1 MSAVG
6 TRGSRGGHRDRASSA
21 KTQTQPGGKG
31 AQGPQPERLPKQP
44 QATSEQMRIAQM
56 ISDTSTEDPQ
66 WQEKIQQVRDVT
78 GRGLDEATVALHDC
92 DGDANRAINMLL
104 EGEQDQGEWETA
116 GKKKSRGAPS
126 TQRGIDSGPPGKENR
141 EEYRRGRNRDD
152 RDREGS
158 SSRGRGPPRMSRG
171 GGRGGSRPREN
182 GMAEDK
188 EGSRDRGGRGRGDR
202 RNRGDRDG
210 DRRPGRFVPR
220 QWSGEHTTQGL
231 RARTLG
237 NSLENTVMSDKTPC
251 MSNPGTNPSSRGT
264 PLVPTG
270 HMNGP
275 SRPGRGGFG
284 RPRHDGPKIGTFNPD
299 EIKTEKTSDIWPNT
313 ESGTWNPDQIET
325 QEDWGA
331 DGDWTGDVIPMLTP
345 RPPLSVPCP
354 EVPLLSE
361 SKVFTPSAPV
371 ANPEPIRSTP
381 YQGERI
387 DLAKLLNPNGGS
399 AGAAETN
406 GPQSY
411 GPMGDNMSKLGRRRP
426 RVYIR
431 PASLNGVLLIVQPKI
446 SNTYRSDCFWVLL
459 SVIFIRV
466 LASAFERR
474 GPDVVNFYPDAV
486 ILPRRCGAASRGSGD
501 HEILRSAVNWRSRTG
516 VQLAGDDVPRYIS
529 GYLHWS
535 SLPSMTFAQQQ
546 NQAPDQ
552 QTRPNQLPPSLQ
564 QVIQPPSSAAP
575 GNAQP
580 PVQPPLSSVPAALS
594 SVPQPL
600 SSAQV
605 GPRQAKPPRRK
616 MPPPSKVGKSAI
628 PESAVEM
635 PGGSMYSVD
644 SLDIQFGA
652 MDFGSESTTSTALDF
667 GFGTDGTSSLLGT
680 SSLGVSTSGGSRLTA
695 TNTDTTYGSGF
706 TGSGVNEQ
714 SLQSIMSTGA
724 TTTTQTTQPSVETP
738 SPRSAYQSPHHT
750 PQKDTSKGIQ
760 VTGPEPIPFPSSQ
773 MEGKAGPLVGSQ
785 RSQPS
790 GMDAL
795 GSNKSE
801 PSLSSL
807 PPPPGVATS
816 ASQLSSHQAVSS
828 GLSVGVV
835 LVVAAHSTTTH
846 SSGHHSYRDTSGSH
860 TNSIQGSAISSTKL
874 GSGLKD
880 SSAYDSQL
888 SSNQVASSF
897 YTTLTT
903 LLQSAFAGSHEP
915 LDGGKSHHRRHEHL
929 GTEQHGPVH
938 GIRRPHV
945 RPRALHDRLRHLN
958 NRTVAQGSLGT
969 TGKAPPNLPP
979 ALASC
984 TTSISSGPAPPACFQ
999 LT

>member
-210 DRRPGRFVPR
+210 DRRPGRFVFLVSSLPFCFCVGGLFQCR
-220 QWSGEHTTQGL
+220 GSGPVSTQHKGL

-237 NSLENTVMSDKTPC
+237 NSLENTVMS
-251 MSNPGTNPSSRGT
+251 NLGTNPSSRGT

-331 DGDWTGDVIPMLTP
+331 DGDWTGDVSWSDRRVTNGFPSL
-345 RPPLSVPCP
+345 PPH
-354 EVPLLSE
+354 LLSSHANTPALPCLSPALRFPWYRQLADDSE
-361 SKVFTPSAPV
+361 IMRAEGSQNQSKVFTPSAPV

-399 AGAAETN
+399 GA
-406 GPQSY
+406 
-411 GPMGDNMSKLGRRRP
+411 LRRRT
-426 RVYIR
+426 
-431 PASLNGVLLIVQPKI
+431 A
-446 SNTYRSDCFWVLL
+446 
-459 SVIFIRV
+459 
-466 LASAFERR
+466 
-474 GPDVVNFYPDAV
+474 
-486 ILPRRCGAASRGSGD
+486 
-501 HEILRSAVNWRSRTG
+501 HSRTQG
-516 VQLAGDDVPRYIS
+516 SSSLGMTSLGTSLGTSI
-529 GYLHWS
+529 GS

-552 QTRPNQLPPSLQ
+552 Q
-564 QVIQPPSSAAP
+564 
-575 GNAQP
+575 
-580 PVQPPLSSVPAALS
+580 
-594 SVPQPL
+594 
-600 SSAQV
+600 
-605 GPRQAKPPRRK
+605 
-616 MPPPSKVGKSAI
+616 
-628 PESAVEM
+628 
-635 PGGSMYSVD
+635 
-644 SLDIQFGA
+644 
-652 MDFGSESTTSTALDF
+652 
-667 GFGTDGTSSLLGT
+667 
-680 SSLGVSTSGGSRLTA
+680 
-695 TNTDTTYGSGF
+695 
-706 TGSGVNEQ
+706 
-714 SLQSIMSTGA
+714 
-724 TTTTQTTQPSVETP
+724 
-738 SPRSAYQSPHHT
+738 
-750 PQKDTSKGIQ
+750 
-760 VTGPEPIPFPSSQ
+760 
-773 MEGKAGPLVGSQ
+773 
-785 RSQPS
+785 
-790 GMDAL
+790 
-795 GSNKSE
+795 
-801 PSLSSL
+801 
-807 PPPPGVATS
+807 
-816 ASQLSSHQAVSS
+816 
-828 GLSVGVV
+828 
-835 LVVAAHSTTTH
+835 
-846 SSGHHSYRDTSGSH
+846 
-860 TNSIQGSAISSTKL
+860 
-874 GSGLKD
+874 
-880 SSAYDSQL
+880 
-888 SSNQVASSF
+888 
-897 YTTLTT
+897 
-903 LLQSAFAGSHEP
+903 
-915 LDGGKSHHRRHEHL
+915 
-929 GTEQHGPVH
+929 
-938 GIRRPHV
+938 
-945 RPRALHDRLRHLN
+945 
-958 NRTVAQGSLGT
+958 
-969 TGKAPPNLPP
+969 
-979 ALASC
+979 
-984 TTSISSGPAPPACFQ
+984 
-999 LT
+999 

>member
-1 MSAVG
+1 MMSAVG

-210 DRRPGRFVPR
+210 DRRPGRF
-220 QWSGEHTTQGL
+220 
-231 RARTLG
+231 
-237 NSLENTVMSDKTPC
+237 
-251 MSNPGTNPSSRGT
+251 
-264 PLVPTG
+264 G

-313 ESGTWNPDQIET
+313 ESEWFVPGTWNPDQIET

-331 DGDWTGDVIPMLTP
+331 DGDWTGD
-345 RPPLSVPCP
+345 
-354 EVPLLSE
+354 LSE

-411 GPMGDNMSKLGRRRP
+411 GPMGDNMSKLG
-426 RVYIR
+426 
-431 PASLNGVLLIVQPKI
+431 
-446 SNTYRSDCFWVLL
+446 
-459 SVIFIRV
+459 
-466 LASAFERR
+466 
-474 GPDVVNFYPDAV
+474 
-486 ILPRRCGAASRGSGD
+486 
-501 HEILRSAVNWRSRTG
+501 
-516 VQLAGDDVPRYIS
+516 
-529 GYLHWS
+529 
-535 SLPSMTFAQQQ
+535 
-546 NQAPDQ
+546 
-552 QTRPNQLPPSLQ
+552 
-564 QVIQPPSSAAP
+564 AAP
-575 GNAQP
+575 
-580 PVQPPLSSVPAALS
+580 
-594 SVPQPL
+594 PQGL
-600 SSAQV
+600 HQ
-605 GPRQAKPPRRK
+605 
-616 MPPPSKVGKSAI
+616 I

-828 GLSVGVV
+828 GLSGSSY
-835 LVVAAHSTTTH
+835 AAHSTTTH

-888 SSNQVASSF
+888 SSNQPSLDHMSH
-897 YTTLTT
+897 
-903 LLQSAFAGSHEP
+903 SMAGSHTT
-915 LDGGKSHHRRHEHL
+915 GGTSTSVQSSTVQSTGSAGLTSAL
-929 GTEQHGPVH
+929 GLSTTGSVTSTTAPS
-938 GIRRPHV
+938 
-945 RPRALHDRLRHLN
+945 LK
-958 NRTVAQGSLGT
+958 GSLGT

-979 ALASC
+979 GVGLLHNQYLIGPGTAGMLPAYHQPIYSFEDMQVLQSRMPMAGYAYDMQFQPPTTLTGRDGTLPAYSGTDSKFTRGEASSPIPSSVAGQQQQQQSTHHGQTQAFLNPAAGIPPGYNYSMPFYHGVAGIAPTGFNYPPAMFMAPATKQHGAGTA
-984 TTSISSGPAPPACFQ
+984 TTQFQQPGGYGQPGTHGYGTGYDDLTQTQDFTKSGYPSGTQTGSKGTVGSTGKGSVSSGTSAGSDLNMYGKTHQSFDKQGFPAGTPLRSTCRWLQVARGAP
-999 LT
+999 

>member
-1 MSAVG
+1 MMSAVG

-210 DRRPGRFVPR
+210 DRRPGRF
-220 QWSGEHTTQGL
+220 
-231 RARTLG
+231 
-237 NSLENTVMSDKTPC
+237 
-251 MSNPGTNPSSRGT
+251 
-264 PLVPTG
+264 G

-313 ESGTWNPDQIET
+313 ESEWFVPGTWNPDQIET

-331 DGDWTGDVIPMLTP
+331 DGDWTGD
-345 RPPLSVPCP
+345 
-354 EVPLLSE
+354 LSE

-411 GPMGDNMSKLGRRRP
+411 GPMGDNMSKLG
-426 RVYIR
+426 
-431 PASLNGVLLIVQPKI
+431 
-446 SNTYRSDCFWVLL
+446 
-459 SVIFIRV
+459 
-466 LASAFERR
+466 
-474 GPDVVNFYPDAV
+474 
-486 ILPRRCGAASRGSGD
+486 
-501 HEILRSAVNWRSRTG
+501 
-516 VQLAGDDVPRYIS
+516 
-529 GYLHWS
+529 
-535 SLPSMTFAQQQ
+535 
-546 NQAPDQ
+546 
-552 QTRPNQLPPSLQ
+552 
-564 QVIQPPSSAAP
+564 AAP
-575 GNAQP
+575 
-580 PVQPPLSSVPAALS
+580 
-594 SVPQPL
+594 PQGL
-600 SSAQV
+600 HQ
-605 GPRQAKPPRRK
+605 
-616 MPPPSKVGKSAI
+616 I

-828 GLSVGVV
+828 GLSGSSY
-835 LVVAAHSTTTH
+835 AAHSTTTH

-888 SSNQVASSF
+888 SSNQPSLDHMSH
-897 YTTLTT
+897 
-903 LLQSAFAGSHEP
+903 SMAGSHTT
-915 LDGGKSHHRRHEHL
+915 GGTSTSVQSSTVQSTGSAGLTSAL
-929 GTEQHGPVH
+929 GLSTTGSVTSTTAPS
-938 GIRRPHV
+938 
-945 RPRALHDRLRHLN
+945 LK
-958 NRTVAQGSLGT
+958 GSLGT

-979 ALASC
+979 GVGLLHNQYLIGPGTAGMLPAYGFFNWPQNAARMAAQSQHQPIYSFEDMQVLQSRMPMAGYAYDMQFQPPTTLTGRDGTLPAYSGTDSKFTRGEASSPIPSSVAGQQQQQQSTHHGQTQAFLNPAAGIPPGYNYSMPFYHGVAGIAPTGFNYPPAMFMAPATKQHGAGTA
-984 TTSISSGPAPPACFQ
+984 TTQFQQPGGYGQPGTHGYGTGYDDLTQTQDFTKSGYPSGTQTGSKGTVGSTGKGSVSSGTSAGSDLNMYGKTHQSFDKQGFPAGTPLRSTCRWLQVARGAP
-999 LT
+999 

>member
-1 MSAVG
+1 MMSAVG

-210 DRRPGRFVPR
+210 DRRPGRF
-220 QWSGEHTTQGL
+220 
-231 RARTLG
+231 
-237 NSLENTVMSDKTPC
+237 
-251 MSNPGTNPSSRGT
+251 
-264 PLVPTG
+264 G

-313 ESGTWNPDQIET
+313 ESEWFVPGTWNPDQIET

-331 DGDWTGDVIPMLTP
+331 DGDWTGD
-345 RPPLSVPCP
+345 
-354 EVPLLSE
+354 LSE

-411 GPMGDNMSKLGRRRP
+411 GPMGDNMSKLG
-426 RVYIR
+426 
-431 PASLNGVLLIVQPKI
+431 
-446 SNTYRSDCFWVLL
+446 
-459 SVIFIRV
+459 
-466 LASAFERR
+466 
-474 GPDVVNFYPDAV
+474 
-486 ILPRRCGAASRGSGD
+486 
-501 HEILRSAVNWRSRTG
+501 
-516 VQLAGDDVPRYIS
+516 
-529 GYLHWS
+529 
-535 SLPSMTFAQQQ
+535 
-546 NQAPDQ
+546 
-552 QTRPNQLPPSLQ
+552 
-564 QVIQPPSSAAP
+564 AAP
-575 GNAQP
+575 
-580 PVQPPLSSVPAALS
+580 
-594 SVPQPL
+594 PQGL
-600 SSAQV
+600 HQ
-605 GPRQAKPPRRK
+605 
-616 MPPPSKVGKSAI
+616 I

-828 GLSVGVV
+828 GLSGSSY
-835 LVVAAHSTTTH
+835 AAHSTTTH

-888 SSNQVASSF
+888 SSNQPSLDHMSH
-897 YTTLTT
+897 
-903 LLQSAFAGSHEP
+903 SMAGSHTT
-915 LDGGKSHHRRHEHL
+915 GGTSTSVQSSTVQSTGSAGLTSAL
-929 GTEQHGPVH
+929 GLSTTGSVTSTTAPS
-938 GIRRPHV
+938 
-945 RPRALHDRLRHLN
+945 LK
-958 NRTVAQGSLGT
+958 GSLGT
-969 TGKAPPNLPP
+969 TGPHVVSSVSQPHNAAPFPGKAPPNLPP
-979 ALASC
+979 GVGLLHNQYLIGPGTAGMLPAYGFFNWPQNAARMAAQSQHQPIYSFEDMQVLQSRMPMAGYAYDMQFQPPTTLTGRDGTLPAYSGTDSKFTRGEASSPIPSSVAGQQQQQQSTHHGQTQAFLNPAAGIPPGYNYSMPFYHGVAGIAPTGFNYPPAMFMAPATKQHGAGTA
-984 TTSISSGPAPPACFQ
+984 TTQFQQPGGYGQPGTHGYGTGYDDLTQTQDFTKSGYPSGTQTGSKGTVGSTGKGSVSSGTSAGSDLNMYGKTHQSFDKQGFPAGTPLRSTCRWLQVARGAP
-999 LT
+999 

>member
-1 MSAVG
+1 MMSAVG

-210 DRRPGRFVPR
+210 DRRPGRF
-220 QWSGEHTTQGL
+220 
-231 RARTLG
+231 
-237 NSLENTVMSDKTPC
+237 
-251 MSNPGTNPSSRGT
+251 
-264 PLVPTG
+264 G

-331 DGDWTGDVIPMLTP
+331 DGDWTGD
-345 RPPLSVPCP
+345 
-354 EVPLLSE
+354 LSE

-411 GPMGDNMSKLGRRRP
+411 GPMGDNMSKLG
-426 RVYIR
+426 
-431 PASLNGVLLIVQPKI
+431 
-446 SNTYRSDCFWVLL
+446 
-459 SVIFIRV
+459 
-466 LASAFERR
+466 
-474 GPDVVNFYPDAV
+474 
-486 ILPRRCGAASRGSGD
+486 
-501 HEILRSAVNWRSRTG
+501 
-516 VQLAGDDVPRYIS
+516 
-529 GYLHWS
+529 
-535 SLPSMTFAQQQ
+535 
-546 NQAPDQ
+546 
-552 QTRPNQLPPSLQ
+552 
-564 QVIQPPSSAAP
+564 AAP
-575 GNAQP
+575 
-580 PVQPPLSSVPAALS
+580 
-594 SVPQPL
+594 PQGL
-600 SSAQV
+600 HQ
-605 GPRQAKPPRRK
+605 
-616 MPPPSKVGKSAI
+616 I

-828 GLSVGVV
+828 GLSGSSY
-835 LVVAAHSTTTH
+835 AAHSTTTH

-888 SSNQVASSF
+888 SSNQPSLDHMSH
-897 YTTLTT
+897 
-903 LLQSAFAGSHEP
+903 SMAGSHTT
-915 LDGGKSHHRRHEHL
+915 GGTSTSVQSSTVQSTGSAGLTSAL
-929 GTEQHGPVH
+929 GLSTTGSVTSTTAPS
-938 GIRRPHV
+938 
-945 RPRALHDRLRHLN
+945 LK
-958 NRTVAQGSLGT
+958 GSLGT
-969 TGKAPPNLPP
+969 TGPHVVSSVSQPHNAAPFPGKAPPNLPP
-979 ALASC
+979 GVGLLHNQYLIGPGTAGMLPAYGFFNWPQNAARMAAQSQHQPIYSFEDMQVLQSRMPMAGYAYDMQFQPPTTLTGRDGTLPAYSGTDSKFTRGEASSPIPSSVAGQQQQQQSTHHGQTQAFLNPAAGIPPGYNYSMPFYHGVAGIAPTGFNYPPAMFMAPATKQHGAGTA
-984 TTSISSGPAPPACFQ
+984 TTQFQQPGGYGQPGTHGYGTGYDDLTQTQDFTKSGYPSGTQTGSKGTVGSTGKGSVSSGTSAGSDLNMYGKTHQSFDKQGFPAGTPLRSTCRWLQVARGAP
-999 LT
+999 